1 MDNKIIFENWR
12 QWLSSLTKQGSK
24 SATEPTIKPQTTPTD
39 FAAKVSA
46 RAEKIL
52 DNTVIVVY
60 QNDNTAYI
68 YYATLVDNE
77 EISFNTDP
85 STRWVKKEAQKE
97 LDADTSSDVSRTDL
111 PWGVIKLRQ
120 TDYKGPCHGGWTIKA
135 TEAKKGWGPLLYD
148 IAIEFATEK
157 GSGLIPDRSSVSS
170 AALKVWQSY
179 LTKRSDVESA
189 QLDDQDDTLTPG
201 KEKDN
206 CDQKSAVAH
215 KGKNWT
221 QSPLSKIYGKKPTMM
236 NQLRSKS
243 KLVIKGN

>member
-60 QNDNTAYI
+60 QDDNTAYI

-85 STRWVKKEAQKE
+85 
-97 LDADTSSDVSRTDL
+97 
-111 PWGVIKLRQ
+111 
-120 TDYKGPCHGGWTIKA
+120 
-135 TEAKKGWGPLLYD
+135 
-148 IAIEFATEK
+148 
-157 GSGLIPDRSSVSS
+157 
-170 AALKVWQSY
+170 
-179 LTKRSDVESA
+179 
-189 QLDDQDDTLTPG
+189 
-201 KEKDN
+201 
-206 CDQKSAVAH
+206 
-215 KGKNWT
+215 
-221 QSPLSKIYGKKPTMM
+221 
-236 NQLRSKS
+236 
-243 KLVIKGN
+243 